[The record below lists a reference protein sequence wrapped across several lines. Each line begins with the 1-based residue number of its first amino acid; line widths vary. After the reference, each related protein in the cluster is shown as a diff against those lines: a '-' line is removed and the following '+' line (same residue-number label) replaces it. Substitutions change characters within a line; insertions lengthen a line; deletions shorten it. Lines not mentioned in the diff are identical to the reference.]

1 MHLLI
6 LISSLFILMISSLTW
21 AEEDD
26 GVVRLQ
32 GISIKGN
39 SENPNVL
46 YVTAWQPPPGTGRLY
61 EPVTSYSR
69 HWFQSI
75 SRDSLGREMRYGELY
90 TEKPEHLTR
99 LKELLE
105 VK

>member
-1 MHLLI
+1 MRLLI

-69 HWFQSI
+69 HWFQPI
-75 SRDSLGREMRYGELY
+75 SR
-90 TEKPEHLTR
+90 
-99 LKELLE
+99 
-105 VK
+105 